1 MLKRL
6 DGVEKKF
13 QLNDKFKKKRG
24 KLQLPIFKKFLS
36 FSTHF
41 LQQQLQEFVGRMFLL
56 KKIIKNKTE
65 SKNRLSQT

>member
-1 MLKRL
+1 MLKRH

-24 KLQLPIFKKFLS
+24 KLQLPIFKKNLS

-41 LQQQLQEFVGRMFLL
+41 LQQLQEFVGRMFLL